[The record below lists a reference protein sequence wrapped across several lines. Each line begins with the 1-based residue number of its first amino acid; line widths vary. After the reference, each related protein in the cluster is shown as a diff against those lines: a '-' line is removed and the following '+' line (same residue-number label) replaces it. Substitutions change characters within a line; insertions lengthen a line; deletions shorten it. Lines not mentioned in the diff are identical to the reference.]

1 MDTNTEEPEEPE
13 QRKKVCVQ
21 PVTNPIQPT
30 TNPIR
35 IPQKI
40 DISVIDHETPKKYFK
55 LKTLQNLLMWLFC
68 KNQVNPLWLT
78 VTNKHLIRCGVI
90 INLNFGIDL
99 QQSQF
104 LQQFSKQD
112 KIVKFKELDQGKGNY
127 WQSLFYTRY
136 HEDPVFQTQKQQ
148 KMNLQGMQQEGQI
161 YNQYKNFILNKE
173 QLKNNLYPID
183 EKIYHDYL
191 KLDGEGQMNR
201 VNIFAMDCEMVQT
214 ENKLEL
220 ARVSIVD
227 YNYQVVLDI
236 LVKPQNK
243 ILDYNTRYSGITE
256 DMLSNVTVTLAEAQK
271 MVKSILDQDSI
282 LIGHSLEN
290 DLNALQIMHHK
301 CVDTSVLYITESS
314 RKLSLKNLAYKYLNL
329 TIQKDTHD
337 SNEDA
342 KIALSLAKLRIEIL
356 DNFSSSLF
364 TQQCVAVPDVLI
376 QLKKLGGIHLVE
388 SKQEVEFLLKYD
400 VGFED
405 VEHIN
410 DEKKMQR
417 MAELLRQR
425 NANAV
430 NPKLIFAQIQ
440 TNFEEFDSSFQNMY
454 NQAPSQT
461 IFILSI
467 GGEQQQFLLITK

>member
-1 MDTNTEEPEEPE
+1 MDKNEGEPEI
-13 QRKKVCVQ
+13 KKMVCVQ
-21 PVTNPIQPT
+21 PGANQ
-30 TNPIR
+30 IR
-35 IPQKI
+35 LPQKV

-78 VTNKHLIRCGVI
+78 VTNKHLIRCGVVM
-90 INLNFGIDL
+90 NLNFGLDL

-104 LQQFSKQD
+104 LSQFNQKD
-112 KIVKFKELDQGKGNY
+112 KIVQFKELDQGKGNF

-148 KMNLQGMQQEGQI
+148 KLNQQGLQQEESI
-161 YNQYKNFILNKE
+161 YNQYKNFILNRE
-173 QLKNNLYPID
+173 QLKNNFYPID

-191 KLDGEGQMNR
+191 KIDGEVQINR
-201 VNIFAMDCEMVQT
+201 MNIFAIDCEMVQT

-236 LVKPQNK
+236 LVKPQTK

-256 DMLSNVTVTLAEAQK
+256 DMLSNVTVTLSEAQK
-271 MVKSILDQDSI
+271 IVKSILDKDSI

-290 DLNALQIMHHK
+290 DLNALQIMHYK
-301 CVDTSVLYITESS
+301 CVDTSVLYMTESN

-329 TIQKDTHD
+329 SIQKDTHD

-356 DNFSSSLF
+356 DHFSSALF
-364 TQQCVAVPDVLI
+364 TQQNQAVPDVLI

-388 SKQEVEFLLKYD
+388 SKQEVEFLLKFD

-405 VEHIN
+405 VEQIN
-410 DEKKMQR
+410 DEKKMLR
-417 MAELLRQR
+417 MSELLKQR

-430 NPKLIFAQIQ
+430 NPKLIFAQIYN
-440 TNFEEFDSSFQNMY
+440 NFEQFESYFQNMY

>member
-1 MDTNTEEPEEPE
+1 MDINTEEPEIG
-13 QRKKVCVQ
+13 KKVCVE
-21 PVTNPIQPT
+21 PVNPPLRLPT
-30 TNPIR
+30 
-35 IPQKI
+35 KV

-78 VTNKHLIRCGVI
+78 VTNKHLIRCGVGDE
-90 INLNFGIDL
+90 LEFRVKFGDVQIFI
-99 QQSQF
+99 F
-104 LQQFSKQD
+104 LQSEGQD
-112 KIVKFKELDQGKGNY
+112 C
-127 WQSLFYTRY
+127 
-136 HEDPVFQTQKQQ
+136 VFQRIGVGEGKLLAVTILHEQQ
-148 KMNLQGMQQEGQI
+148 QQDPQSGLQEEQI
-161 YNQYKNFILNKE
+161 YNQYRNFILNKE
-173 QLKNNLYPID
+173 QLKLNFYPID
-183 EKIYHDYL
+183 ENIYHDYV
-191 KLDGEGQMNR
+191 KLDGEVQTKRM
-201 VNIFAMDCEMVQT
+201 NIFAMDCEMVQT

-227 YNYQVVLDI
+227 YNYKVVLDV
-236 LVKPQNK
+236 LVKPQTK
-243 ILDYNTRYSGITE
+243 ILDYNTKYSGITE

-271 MVKSILDQDSI
+271 MVKSILDEDSI

-290 DLNALQIMHHK
+290 DLNALQIIHHK
-301 CVDTSVLYITESS
+301 CVDTSVLYMTESN

-329 TIQKDTHD
+329 SIQKDTHD

-356 DNFSSSLF
+356 DHFPSTLF
-364 TQQCVAVPDVLI
+364 TQQQTATPDVLI
-376 QLKKLGGIHLVE
+376 QLKKLGGLHLVE
-388 SKQEVEFLLKYD
+388 LKSEVEFLLKYD

-405 VEHIN
+405 VEQIT

-430 NPKLIFAQIQ
+430 NPKLIFAQIHN
-440 TNFEEFDSSFQNMY
+440 NFEGFESSFQNMY
-454 NQAPSQT
+454 NLAPSQT

>member
-1 MDTNTEEPEEPE
+1 MDINTEEPEIG
-13 QRKKVCVQ
+13 KKVCVE
-21 PVTNPIQPT
+21 PVNPPLRLPT
-30 TNPIR
+30 
-35 IPQKI
+35 KI

-78 VTNKHLIRCGVI
+78 VTNKHLIRCGVVM
-90 INLNFGIDL
+90 NLNFGINL
-99 QQSQF
+99 ETSKYLSTFSQ
-104 LQQFSKQD
+104 KD
-112 KIVKFKELDQGKGNY
+112 KIVYFKELDQGKGNF

-148 KMNLQGMQQEGQI
+148 QLDSQSGLQEEHI
-161 YNQYKNFILNKE
+161 YNQYRNFVLNKE
-173 QLKNNLYPID
+173 QLKFNFYPID
-183 EKIYHDYL
+183 ENIYHDYV
-191 KLDGEGQMNR
+191 KLDGEVQTNR
-201 VNIFAMDCEMVQT
+201 TNIFAMDCEMVQT

-227 YNYQVVLDI
+227 YNYKVVLDV
-236 LVKPQNK
+236 LVKPQTK
-243 ILDYNTRYSGITE
+243 ILDYNTKYSGITE
-256 DMLSNVTVTLAEAQK
+256 DMLSNVTVTLVEAQK
-271 MVKSILDQDSI
+271 MVKSILDEDSI

-290 DLNALQIMHHK
+290 DLNALQIIHHK
-301 CVDTSVLYITESS
+301 CVDTSVLYMTESN

-342 KIALSLAKLRIEIL
+342 KIALSLAKLRIEIW
-356 DNFSSSLF
+356 DHFPSTLF
-364 TQQCVAVPDVLI
+364 TQQQAATPDVLI

-388 SKQEVEFLLKYD
+388 SKSEVEFLLKYD

-405 VEHIN
+405 VEQIS

-440 TNFEEFDSSFQNMY
+440 NNFEEFETSFQNMY
-454 NQAPSQT
+454 NLAPSQT

>member
-1 MDTNTEEPEEPE
+1 MDINTNTDEPNIG
-13 QRKKVCVQ
+13 KKVCVT
-21 PVTNPIQPT
+21 PAA
-30 TNPIR
+30 NPIR
-35 IPQKI
+35 LPQKI

-78 VTNKHLIRCGVI
+78 VTNKHLIRCGVVM
-90 INLNFGIDL
+90 NLNFGINL
-99 QQSQF
+99 ESSQF
-104 LQQFSKQD
+104 LSTFSQKD
-112 KIVKFKELDQGKGNY
+112 KIVYFKELDQGKGNF

-148 KMNLQGMQQEGQI
+148 QQQLISQSILQEELI
-161 YNQYKNFILNKE
+161 YNQYRNFILNRE
-173 QLKNNLYPID
+173 QLKLNFYPID
-183 EKIYHDYL
+183 EKIYHDYV
-191 KLDGEGQMNR
+191 KLDGEVQTNR
-201 VNIFAMDCEMVQT
+201 MNIFAMDCEMVQT
-214 ENKLEL
+214 ENRLEL

-227 YNYQVVLDI
+227 YNYNVVLDI
-236 LVKPQNK
+236 LVKPQTK
-243 ILDYNTRYSGITE
+243 ILDYNTKYSGITE
-256 DMLSNVTVTLAEAQK
+256 DMLSNVTVTLTEAQK
-271 MVKSILDQDSI
+271 MVKSILDEDSI

-290 DLNALQIMHHK
+290 DLNALQIIHHK
-301 CVDTSVLYITESS
+301 CVDTSVLYMTESN

-329 TIQKDTHD
+329 SIQKDTHD

-356 DNFSSSLF
+356 DHFPSALF
-364 TQQCVAVPDVLI
+364 TQQQTATPDVLI

-388 SKQEVEFLLKYD
+388 TKQEVEFLLKYD

-405 VEHIN
+405 VEQIN

-417 MAELLRQR
+417 MGELLRQR

-440 TNFEEFDSSFQNMY
+440 NNFEEFESSFQNMY
-454 NQAPSQT
+454 NLAPTQT

-467 GGEQQQFLLITK
+467 GGDQQQFLLITK